1 MARWTYAF
9 SNGMFNDFHREW
21 EGLAAIDGDL
31 FEVCP
36 KCYEPLALFETCFD
50 KGQNYKTTTFT
61 EIVASRLKIPCFLVF
76 YRRDKAGVMWIRY
89 KRLRSSES
97 LKLVRGDQFIRELY
111 QLQEDHKDCCKYA
124 TPHNI

>member
-36 KCYEPLALFETCFD
+36 KCYEPLALLETCYD
-50 KGQNYKTTTFT
+50 KGQKHKATTFT
-61 EIVASRLKIPCFLVF
+61 EIVASRLKIPCF
-76 YRRDKAGVMWIRY
+76 
-89 KRLRSSES
+89 
-97 LKLVRGDQFIRELY
+97 
-111 QLQEDHKDCCKYA
+111 
-124 TPHNI
+124 